1 MKENNESK
9 TTTLAIDK
17 STLELAKELR
27 EYSSEPLQGV
37 VLRALKL
44 LKESKSK

>member
-1 MKENNESK
+1 MKDNKESK

-37 VLRALKL
+37 VLRALKA
-44 LKESKSK
+44 LKDSKK